1 MQDIQPILNCCCGVD
16 VHKNMIEAC
25 IINGTDEAIII
36 RKQFSTFQS
45 ELQEFVLWLYENDC
59 YHIAMESTGVY
70 WIPVYEAIEDFS
82 PYYENIHVINA
93 HHFKNLPGRKTDV
106 QDAEWIA
113 TLLRHGLLKGSFVPP
128 RDIRDLREFSREY
141 KNSKSEEVRCKNRI
155 EKFLQHHG
163 FKLSSVLSDITG
175 VSGMGILQALAVK
188 GSLSVYDVKSAL
200 RGHTKHSSEEI
211 LHAVCG
217 KLNSN
222 ECFLLDDYLEQ
233 LAHVRKH
240 IDKLVAKMREIAD
253 PYSQQIE
260 QLCSIPGID
269 NVSAL
274 LIIAETGVD
283 FERNFKTPGHLSAWA
298 GLKPRNDESAQKFKS
313 RKILPG
319 NPYLKSILVQTAW
332 AAVASRNSS
341 FHKWFWSHQLTLG
354 KKKAIIAVSRK
365 ILVLIYILVVRGELY
380 NPDIAC
386 AKTN

>member
-1 MQDIQPILNCCCGVD
+1 MQEIQPILNCCCGVD
-16 VHKNMIEAC
+16 VHRDMIEAC
-25 IINGTDEAIII
+25 IISGTDDAIIF

-45 ELQEFVLWLYENDC
+45 ELQEFVSWLYENDC

-141 KNSKSEEVRCKNRI
+141 KNCKNEEVRCKNRI
-155 EKFLQHHG
+155 EKFLQRHG

-175 VSGMGILQALAVK
+175 VSGMGILQALALK
-188 GSLSVYDVKSAL
+188 GSLSVSDVKSAL
-200 RGHTKHSSEEI
+200 RGHTKHSSDEI
-211 LHAVCG
+211 LRAVCG
-217 KLNSN
+217 RLDSN

-240 IDKLVAKMREIAD
+240 IDKLVSKMREIAD
-253 PYSQQIE
+253 PYSQQID

-283 FERNFKTPGHLSAWA
+283 FEKHFKTPGHLSAWA
-298 GLKPRNDESAQKFKS
+298 GLKPRNDESANKFKS

-319 NPYLKSILVQTAW
+319 NPYLKSILVQSAW

-341 FHKWFWSHQLTLG
+341 FHNWFWSHQLILG

-380 NPDIAC
+380 DPDIAS
-386 AKTN
+386 KSTN